1 MTANTIQE
9 LFAKPVDRPIDGVIK
24 ADDERHLQIELEEY
38 VVTREVSKGLGAFT
52 DAYLHTPSANGVW
65 ISGFFG
71 SGKSHLLKMLSLLLD
86 GERRIGATDNGELGR
101 RPVEILLPKVEDE
114 ILRADLKKATA
125 IPARSLLFNID
136 QKFDGIGGT
145 HEAPILEVFMKVLNE
160 LQGYYGNQGYVAQF
174 EHDLNK
180 RGQFEAFKH
189 TYQRVNGR
197 SWDNDRDALATVTK
211 RSFAKAYA
219 EQFGGSEDDAINV
232 VNDAK
237 DSYRLSIEG
246 FAGRVKEYLGSQP
259 PGFRLNFFVDEAGQ
273 FIGQER
279 SRLLNLQT
287 VVESLATATDGRA
300 AVFITSQAD
309 LEGILGQVKFEQA
322 DDLSKI
328 QGRFKTKLTLASAD
342 VQEVIQRRLL
352 EKTPQEPEQLIAI
365 YEQEKDNFTTLFRF
379 GDSSIQLK
387 GWSDCQSFCGLYP
400 FHPYQLSLFQIAIQ
414 QLAKHSIFEGRNM
427 AVGERSMLSVFQE
440 VAKAI
445 KELPVGRLAS
455 FDQLYDGIRDV
466 IRADKQQTMVTAQ
479 NQVGA
484 LELRILKALFLL
496 KWVPGFKSTAR
507 NIAILLIEAPNFD
520 IRAHEQA
527 VKEALINLESQSYL
541 QRSGEIYEFLTDK
554 EKDVEQE
561 IKRTEVADSVVIKT
575 LHGIVFDDVLRSVKI
590 RFEGSGS
597 GNGNDYP
604 FAQKIDD
611 GLIKG
616 KDTDVVVNLVTP
628 EHPNYGNEPVLI
640 SRNMGGSELM
650 AILPAKERLLD
661 QIRSYLKSD
670 LYIRQNGG
678 GDDEQLN
685 SILAVRRSQN
695 STRRNELTRIAEDL
709 LRSAVLVVN
718 GQTLS
723 VGEGDPKTR
732 FSKAYQEL
740 IRSAFP
746 KLKMIHGNFNEATVA
761 KVVREQ
767 DDLLEGSAIQLS
779 EAEQEVLVEVER
791 SKNQAERL
799 SAEALVRYFERKP
812 YGWSPW
818 ATLTFV
824 ARLYRLGKLELRE
837 KDLLSSVEV
846 IEALTNSRRL
856 GGVSVRK
863 QEQFDASAIQALKR
877 FHQELFGV
885 ASSGTDARSSSE
897 ALRMAMAD
905 EAQELRELSAQTSNY
920 PFLAELKPWAEQ
932 AEVLSKKGDDYLLN
946 QLSAY
951 KNTWLAA
958 NEDLL
963 TPLKQFLKGHQKTVY
978 DQVKAFEARYGEE
991 FADLPAEQVQPL
1003 QSLLASARP
1012 FAGGLIPQANN
1023 TMTALQGLL
1032 AQRLQQVQTEALAQI
1047 KAQEQRLKATDDF
1060 QKLEQEQQEQVLAAT
1075 TRAKADVQTAS
1086 QPGRVLLRVNRYRS
1100 EEVPRQLQRLAALAS
1115 PAETSTATPIT
1126 VVAASALKP
1135 NCPLSQITNEAEL
1148 QQWLEALGAAA
1159 RKELDQGHR
1168 ISL

>member
-1 MTANTIQE
+1 MTASTIQG

-24 ADDERHLQIELEEY
+24 ADDERHLQVELDEY

-52 DAYLHTPSANGVW
+52 DAYLHNPTANGVW

-71 SGKSHLLKMLSLLLD
+71 SGKSHLLKMLSLMLD
-86 GERRIGATDNGELGR
+86 GEKRVGEQDS

-114 ILRADLKKATA
+114 IIRADLKKATA

-180 RGQFEAFKH
+180 RGQFEAFKQ

-219 EQFGGSEDDAINV
+219 EQFGGSEDDAIKV
-232 VNDAK
+232 VSDAK

-246 FAGRVKEYLGSQP
+246 FATRVKEYLDSQP

-300 AVFITSQAD
+300 TVFITSQAD

-352 EKTPQEPEQLIAI
+352 AKDPVEPEELISI
-365 YEQEKDNFTTLFRF
+365 YEQEKDNFTTLYRF
-379 GDSSIQLK
+379 SDGSLQLK
-387 GWSDCQSFCGLYP
+387 GWSDCHAFCGLYP
-400 FHPYQLSLFQIAIQ
+400 FHPYQLSLFQQAIQ
-414 QLAKHSIFEGRNM
+414 SLATHSIFEGRNKS
-427 AVGERSMLSVFQE
+427 VGERSMLSVFQE
-440 VAKAI
+440 VAKLI
-445 KELPVGRLAS
+445 KDLPIGKLAS
-455 FDQLYDGIRDV
+455 FDQLYDGIRYE

-479 NQVGA
+479 NQVGE

-496 KWVPGFKSTAR
+496 KWVPQFKSTAR
-507 NIAILLIEAPNFD
+507 NIAILLIQEPNFD

-527 VKEALINLESQSYL
+527 VKDALINLESQSYL

-561 IKRTEVADSVVIKT
+561 IKRVEVSDSVVVKT
-575 LHGIVFDDVLRSVKI
+575 LHGVVFDDVLRSNKI
-590 RFEGSGS
+590 RFED
-597 GNGNDYP
+597 NGNDYP

-616 KDTDVVVNLVTP
+616 RDTDVIVNLVTP
-628 EHPNYGNEPVLI
+628 EHPNYGNEAILH
-640 SRNMGGSELM
+640 SRNMGGTELM
-650 AILPAKERLLD
+650 AILPAKDRLLD
-661 QIRSYLKSD
+661 QIRSHLKTD

-678 GDDEQLN
+678 SEDEALN
-685 SILAVRRSQN
+685 AILAVRAKQN
-695 STRRNELTRIAEDL
+695 SARRQAITRQAEAL
-709 LRSAVLVVN
+709 LRTAPLVVN
-718 GQTLS
+718 GQTLL

-746 KLKMIHGNFNEATVA
+746 KLKMIRGNFSEATVA
-761 KVVREQ
+761 QMVRDQ
-767 DDLLEGSAIQLS
+767 DDLLDGLAVQLS
-779 EAEQEVLVEVER
+779 EAEQEVLVKVER
-791 SKNQAERL
+791 QQKLGERL
-799 SAEALVRYFERKP
+799 SAEDLVRNFEARP
-812 YGWSPW
+812 YGWSNW
-818 ATLTFV
+818 ATLTFI

-837 KDLLSSVEV
+837 KELLSSVEV
-846 IEALTNSRRL
+846 IEALTNSRKL

-863 QEQFDASAIQALKR
+863 QEVYDTSTINALKR
-877 FHQELFGV
+877 FHQDLFNV
-885 ASSGTDARSSSE
+885 QSPGTDARSSCE
-897 ALRMAMAD
+897 AFRMAMAE
-905 EAQELRELSAQTSNY
+905 EAQDLREMAAQASSY
-920 PFLAELKPWAEQ
+920 SFLAAVKPWAEQ
-932 AEVLSKKGDDYLLN
+932 AEAMAKKDDGYVLN
-946 QLSAY
+946 QLGTFKDS
-951 KNTWLAA
+951 WLDAE
-958 NEDLL
+958 EDLL
-963 TPLKQFLKGHQKTVY
+963 TPLKQFLNGNQKSVY
-978 DQVKAFEARYGEE
+978 DQVKAFEVR
-991 FADLPAEQVQPL
+991 FSDVLADLPADLVAPL
-1003 QSLLASARP
+1003 RTLLASDRP
-1012 FAGGLIPQANN
+1012 YAGGLLPQASNA
-1023 TMTALQGLL
+1023 MTELQQQLE
-1032 AQRLQQVQTEALAQI
+1032 QRLQQAQAKALQEISEQEA
-1047 KAQEQRLKATDDF
+1047 RLKADADF
-1060 QKLEQEQQEQVLAAT
+1060 QKLEPEQQVEVLAPTAA
-1075 TRAKADVQTAS
+1075 AKSDVQGTNKPGTA
-1086 QPGRVLLRVNRYRS
+1086 LLRLNRYRS
-1100 EEVPRQLQRLAALAS
+1100 DEVPKQLQRMAALAAPKDAS
-1115 PAETSTATPIT
+1115 PLPVIT
-1126 VVAASALKP
+1126 VVAASALKVS
-1135 NCPLSQITNEAEL
+1135 CPLSQITNTVEL
-1148 QQWLEALGAAA
+1148 QQWLDALGAAA
-1159 RKELDQGHR
+1159 RRELDQGHR

>member
-1 MTANTIQE
+1 MTATTIQG

-24 ADDERHLQIELEEY
+24 ADDERHLQVELDEY

-52 DAYLHTPSANGVW
+52 DAYLHNPSANGVW

-71 SGKSHLLKMLSLLLD
+71 SGKSHLLKMLSLMLD
-86 GERRIGATDNGELGR
+86 SDKRVGEQDS

-114 ILRADLKKATA
+114 IIRADLKKATA

-180 RGQFEAFKH
+180 RGQFEAFKQ

-197 SWDNDRDALATVTK
+197 SWENDRDALATVTK
-211 RSFAKAYA
+211 RSFARAYA
-219 EQFGGSEDDAINV
+219 EQFGGSEDDAIKV
-232 VNDAK
+232 INDAK

-246 FAGRVKEYLGSQP
+246 FAGRVKEYLDSQP

-300 AVFITSQAD
+300 TVFITSQAD

-352 EKTPQEPEQLIAI
+352 AKDPEEPEQLISI
-365 YEQEKDNFTTLFRF
+365 YEQEKENFTTLFRF
-379 GDSSIQLK
+379 GDGSIQLK
-387 GWSDCQSFCGLYP
+387 GWGDCQSFCGLYP
-400 FHPYQLSLFQIAIQ
+400 FHPYQLSLFQQAIQ
-414 QLAKHSIFEGRNM
+414 SLATHSIFEGRNM

-479 NQVGA
+479 NQLGE

-496 KWVPGFKSTAR
+496 KWVPQFKGTAR
-507 NIAILLIEAPNFD
+507 NIAILLINEPNFD

-527 VKEALINLESQSYL
+527 VKDALINLESQSYL
-541 QRSGEIYEFLTDK
+541 QRSGEVYEFLTDK

-561 IKRTEVADSVVIKT
+561 IKRVEVSDSVVVKT
-575 LHGIVFDDVLRSVKI
+575 LHGVVFDDVLRSNKI
-590 RFEGSGS
+590 RFED
-597 GNGNDYP
+597 NGNDYP

-616 KDTDVVVNLVTP
+616 KENDVVVNLVTP
-628 EHPNYGNEPVLI
+628 EHPNYGSESILH
-640 SRNMGGSELM
+640 SRNMGGTELM
-650 AILPAKERLLD
+650 AILPVKDRLLD
-661 QIRSYLKSD
+661 QIRSHLKTD
-670 LYIRQNGG
+670 LYIRQNSGSE
-678 GDDEQLN
+678 DESLN
-685 SILAVRRSQN
+685 AILAVRAKQN
-695 STRRNELTRIAEDL
+695 SARRQEMTRQAEEL
-709 LRSAVLVVN
+709 LRTAALVVN

-746 KLKMIHGNFNEATVA
+746 KLKMIRGNFSEATVA
-761 KVVREQ
+761 QVVQEQ

-779 EAEQEVLVEVER
+779 EAEQEVLVDVER
-791 SKNQAERL
+791 QQKLGERL
-799 SAEALVRYFERKP
+799 SAEDLVRKFEARP
-812 YGWSPW
+812 YGWSNW
-818 ATLTFV
+818 ATLTFI

-837 KDLLSSVEV
+837 KELLSSVEV

-863 QEQFDASAIQALKR
+863 QEQFDTSTVNALKR
-877 FHQELFGV
+877 FHQELFNV
-885 ASSGTDARSSSE
+885 QSIGTDARSTCE
-897 ALRMAMAD
+897 AFRMAMRE
-905 EAQELRELSAQTSNY
+905 EAQDLREIAAQAASY
-920 PFLAELKPWAEQ
+920 PFLAAVRPWAEQ
-932 AEVLSKKGDDYLLN
+932 AEAMAKKDDGYLLN
-946 QLSAY
+946 QLGTFKDS
-951 KNTWLAA
+951 WLDAE
-958 NEDLL
+958 EDLL
-963 TPLKQFLKGHQKTVY
+963 TPLKQFLNGNQKTVF
-978 DQVKAFEARYGEE
+978 DEVRAFELRYGDE
-991 FADLPAEQVQPL
+991 FADLPAEQVRPL
-1003 QSLLASARP
+1003 RTLLESDKP
-1012 FAGGLIPQANN
+1012 YAGGLIPQAKSSIAELQKQLGERLAAAKAK
-1023 TMTALQGLL
+1023 ALEEISEQ
-1032 AQRLQQVQTEALAQI
+1032 EA
-1047 KAQEQRLKATDDF
+1047 RLKATADF
-1060 QKLEQEQQEQVLAAT
+1060 QRLDTSQQEQVLAT
-1075 TRAKADVQTAS
+1075 TAAAKAEVETAS
-1086 QPGRVLLRVNRYRS
+1086 QPGRALLRVSRYRND
-1100 EEVPRQLQRLAALAS
+1100 EVPKQLQRMAALVAPPDS
-1115 PAETSTATPIT
+1115 PMPELIR
-1126 VVAASALKP
+1126 VVPASALKV
-1135 NCPLSQITNEAEL
+1135 NCPLSQITNSQEL
-1148 QQWLEALGAAA
+1148 QQWLDALRASAQA
-1159 RKELDQGHR
+1159 ELDQGHR

>member
-1 MTANTIQE
+1 MTFNTIKE

-24 ADDERHLQIELEEY
+24 ADDDRHLQVELDEY
-38 VVTREVSKGLGAFT
+38 VVTREVSKGLGTFT
-52 DAYLHTPSANGVW
+52 DAYLHNPTANGVW

-71 SGKSHLLKMLSLLLD
+71 SGKSHLLKMLSLMLD
-86 GERRIGATDNGELGR
+86 SEKRVGELGI
-101 RPVEILLPKVEDE
+101 RPAEILLPKVGDE

-125 IPARSLLFNID
+125 IPARSILFNVD
-136 QKFDGIGGT
+136 QKFDAKGGDK
-145 HEAPILEVFMKVLNE
+145 EAPILDVFFKVLNE
-160 LQGYYGNQGYVAQF
+160 LQGYYGKQGYIAQF
-174 EHDLNK
+174 EYDLDK
-180 RGQFEAFKH
+180 QGCFDSFKSVYRE
-189 TYQRVNGR
+189 TIG
-197 SWDNDRDALATVTK
+197 SEWENDRRMVLTSTK
-211 RSFAKAYA
+211 GKFAKAYSA
-219 EQFGGSEDDAINV
+219 HSGVSESEAFRIID
-232 VNDAK
+232 DAK
-237 DSYRLSIEG
+237 DSFKLSIEDFG
-246 FAGRVKEYLGSQP
+246 HRVKEYLDSQP
-259 PGFRLNFFVDEAGQ
+259 QGFRLNFFVDEAGQ

-287 VVESLATATDGRA
+287 VVESLATATNGRA
-300 AVFITSQAD
+300 TVFITSQAD
-309 LEGILGQVKFEQA
+309 LEVILGQVKFEQA
-322 DDLSKI
+322 DDLSRI
-328 QGRFKTKLTLASAD
+328 QGRFKTKMNLASAD

-352 EKTPQEPEQLIAI
+352 EKEPQEPEQLISI

-479 NQVGA
+479 NQVGP

-496 KWVPGFKSTAR
+496 KWVPQFKSTAR
-507 NIAILLIEAPNFD
+507 NIAILLINEPNFD

-561 IKRTEVADSVVIKT
+561 IKRTEVADSVVIKN

-590 RFEGSGS
+590 RFED
-597 GNGNDYP
+597 NGNDYP

-616 KDTDVVVNLVTP
+616 KEGDVVVNLVTP

-650 AILPAKERLLD
+650 AILPAKQRLLD
-661 QIRSYLKSD
+661 QIRSYLKTD

-678 GDDEQLN
+678 GEDETLN
-685 SILAVRRSQN
+685 AILAVRSKQN
-695 STRRNELTRIAEDL
+695 STRRQEITRLAEDL
-709 LRSAVLVVN
+709 LRTAVLVVN

-723 VGEGDPKTR
+723 VGEGDPKNR

-761 KVVREQ
+761 QVVRDQ
-767 DDLLEGSAIQLS
+767 DDLLDGLAVQLS

-799 SAEALVRYFERKP
+799 SAEALVRHFERKP

-818 ATLTFV
+818 ATLTFI

-837 KDLLSSVEV
+837 KELLSSVEV
-846 IEALTNSRRL
+846 IEALTNSRKL
-856 GGVSVRK
+856 GGVIVRK
-863 QEQFDASAIQALKR
+863 QDQFDTSTVNALKR
-877 FHQELFGV
+877 FHQELFNAQGL
-885 ASSGTDARSSSE
+885 GTDARSSCE
-897 ALRMAMAD
+897 AFRMAMAE
-905 EAQELRELSAQTSNY
+905 EAQDLREIAAQAANY
-920 PFLAELKPWAEQ
+920 PFLAAVKPWAEQ
-932 AEVLSKKGDDYLLN
+932 AEAMAKKDDGYLLN
-946 QLSAY
+946 QLGTFKDS
-951 KNTWLAA
+951 WLDAE
-958 NEDLL
+958 EDLL
-963 TPLKQFLKGHQKTVY
+963 TPLKQFLNGNQKAVY
-978 DQVKAFEARYGEE
+978 DQVRAFELRYGDDL
-991 FADLPAEQVQPL
+991 ADLPTDLVAPL
-1003 QSLLASARP
+1003 RTLLASDRP
-1012 FAGGLIPQANN
+1012 YAGGLIPQATNAI
-1023 TMTALQGLL
+1023 TE
-1032 AQRLQQVQTEALAQI
+1032 LQQQL
-1047 KAQEQRLKATDDF
+1047 EQRLLQAQTKALQEISEQEARLKADADF
-1060 QKLEQEQQEQVLAAT
+1060 QKLDPEQQAEVLAPTAA
-1075 TRAKADVQTAS
+1075 AKSDVQGSTKPGTA
-1086 QPGRVLLRVNRYRS
+1086 LLRLNRYRS
-1100 EEVPRQLQRLAALAS
+1100 DEVPKQLQRLATL
-1115 PAETSTATPIT
+1115 ATPPEIGPAAPVT
-1126 VVAASALKP
+1126 VVAASALKVH
-1135 NCPLSQITNEAEL
+1135 CPLSQITNSQEL
-1148 QQWLEALGAAA
+1148 QQWLEALRAAA
-1159 RKELDQGHR
+1159 QAELDQGHR

>member
-1 MTANTIQE
+1 MTATTIQG

-24 ADDERHLQIELEEY
+24 ADDERHLQVELDEY

-52 DAYLHTPSANGVW
+52 DAYLHNPTANGVW

-71 SGKSHLLKMLSLLLD
+71 SGKSHLLKMLSLMLD
-86 GERRIGATDNGELGR
+86 SEKRVGEQDS

-114 ILRADLKKATA
+114 IIRADLKKATT

-180 RGQFEAFKH
+180 RGQFEAFKQ

-197 SWDNDRDALATVTK
+197 SWENDRDALATVTK

-219 EQFGGSEDDAINV
+219 EQFGGSEDDAIKV
-232 VNDAK
+232 VSDAK

-246 FAGRVKEYLGSQP
+246 FAGRVKEYLDSQP

-300 AVFITSQAD
+300 TVFITSQAD

-352 EKTPQEPEQLIAI
+352 AKTPDEPEQLIAI
-365 YEQEKDNFTTLFRF
+365 YEQEKENFTTLFRF
-379 GDSSIQLK
+379 GDGSIQLK
-387 GWSDCQSFCGLYP
+387 GWLDCQGFCGLYP
-400 FHPYQLSLFQIAIQ
+400 FHPYQLSLFQQAIQ
-414 QLAKHSIFEGRNM
+414 SLATHSIFEGRNM

-479 NQVGA
+479 NQVGE

-496 KWVPGFKSTAR
+496 KWVPQFKSTAR
-507 NIAILLIEAPNFD
+507 NIAILLIQEPNFD

-527 VKEALINLESQSYL
+527 VKDALINLESQSYL

-561 IKRTEVADSVVIKT
+561 IKRVEVPDSVVVKT
-575 LHGIVFDDVLRSVKI
+575 LHGVVFDDVLRSNKI
-590 RFEGSGS
+590 RFEDID
-597 GNGNDYP
+597 NDYP

-616 KDTDVVVNLVTP
+616 RDTDVMVNLVTP
-628 EHPNYGNEPVLI
+628 EHPNYGSEGILH
-640 SRNMGGSELM
+640 SRNMGGTELM
-650 AILPAKERLLD
+650 AILPAKDRLLD
-661 QIRSYLKSD
+661 QIRSYLKTD
-670 LYIRQNGG
+670 LYIRQNSGG
-678 GDDEQLN
+678 EDEALN
-685 SILAVRRSQN
+685 AILAVRSRQN
-695 STRRNELTRIAEDL
+695 SARRQEITQIADDL
-709 LRSAVLVVN
+709 LRTAVLVVN

-723 VGEGDPKTR
+723 VGEGDPKNR

-746 KLKMIHGNFNEATVA
+746 KLKMIRGSFSEATVA
-761 KVVREQ
+761 QVVKEQ

-779 EAEQEVLVEVER
+779 EAEQEVLVDVER
-791 SKNQAERL
+791 LQKLGERL
-799 SAEALVRYFERKP
+799 SAEDLVRKFEARP
-812 YGWSPW
+812 YGWSNW
-818 ATLTFV
+818 ATLTFI

-837 KDLLSSVEV
+837 KELLSSVEV

-863 QEQFDASAIQALKR
+863 QEQFDTSTVNALKR
-877 FHQELFGV
+877 FHQELFNV
-885 ASSGTDARSSSE
+885 QSLGTDARSTCE
-897 ALRMAMAD
+897 AFRMAMAE
-905 EAQELRELSAQTSNY
+905 EAQDLREIAAQAASY
-920 PFLAELKPWAEQ
+920 PFLAAVKPWAEQ
-932 AEVLSKKGDDYLLN
+932 AEAMAKKDDGYLLN
-946 QLSAY
+946 QLDTFKDS
-951 KNTWLAA
+951 WLDAE
-958 NEDLL
+958 EDLL
-963 TPLKQFLKGHQKTVY
+963 TPLKQFLNGNQKTVY
-978 DQVKAFEARYGEE
+978 DQVNAFEARYGDDL
-991 FADLPAEQVQPL
+991 ADLPADLVAPMRA
-1003 QSLLASARP
+1003 LLASDRP
-1012 FAGGLIPQANN
+1012 YAGGLIPQATNA
-1023 TMTALQGLL
+1023 MTELQQQLE
-1032 AQRLQQVQTEALAQI
+1032 QRLQQAQAKAL
-1047 KAQEQRLKATDDF
+1047 QEISEQEERLKADADF
-1060 QKLEQEQQEQVLAAT
+1060 QKLDPEQQAEVLGPTAA
-1075 TRAKADVQTAS
+1075 AKSDVRGSNKAGTA
-1086 QPGRVLLRVNRYRS
+1086 LLRVNRYRS
-1100 EEVPRQLQRLAALAS
+1100 DEVPKQLQRMAALVAPKDAPP
-1115 PAETSTATPIT
+1115 PAEIT
-1126 VVAASALKP
+1126 VVAASALKVS
-1135 NCPLSQITNEAEL
+1135 CPLSQITNEAEL
-1148 QQWLEALGAAA
+1148 GQWLEALRTAA

-1168 ISL
+1168 LSL

>member
-1 MTANTIQE
+1 MTATTIQG

-24 ADDERHLQIELEEY
+24 ADDERHLQVELDEY

-52 DAYLHTPSANGVW
+52 DAYLHNPTANGVW

-71 SGKSHLLKMLSLLLD
+71 SGKSHLLKMLSLMLD
-86 GERRIGATDNGELGR
+86 SEKRVGDQDS
-101 RPVEILLPKVEDE
+101 RPVEILLQKVEDE
-114 ILRADLKKATA
+114 IIRADLKKATA
-125 IPARSLLFNID
+125 IPAHSLLFNID

-180 RGQFEAFKH
+180 RGQFEAFKQ

-197 SWDNDRDALATVTK
+197 SWENDRDALATVTK

-219 EQFGGSEDDAINV
+219 EQFGGSEDDAIKV
-232 VNDAK
+232 INDAK

-246 FAGRVKEYLGSQP
+246 FAGRVKDYLDSQP

-300 AVFITSQAD
+300 TVFITSQAD

-352 EKTPQEPEQLIAI
+352 AKTPDEPEQLISI
-365 YEQEKDNFTTLFRF
+365 YEQEKENFTTLYRF
-379 GDSSIQLK
+379 SDGSIQLK
-387 GWSDCQSFCGLYP
+387 GWGDCQSFCGLYP
-400 FHPYQLSLFQIAIQ
+400 FHPYQLSLFQQAIQ
-414 QLAKHSIFEGRNM
+414 SLASHSIFEGRNM

-479 NQVGA
+479 NQVGE

-496 KWVPGFKSTAR
+496 KWVTPFKSTAR
-507 NIAILLIEAPNFD
+507 NIAILLINEPNFD

-541 QRSGEIYEFLTDK
+541 QRSGEVYEFLTDK

-561 IKRTEVADSVVIKT
+561 IKRVEVSDSVVVKT
-575 LHGIVFDDVLRSVKI
+575 LHGVVFDDVLRSNKI
-590 RFEGSGS
+590 RFED
-597 GNGNDYP
+597 NGNDYP

-616 KDTDVVVNLVTP
+616 KESDVVVNLVTP
-628 EHPNYGNEPVLI
+628 EHPNYGSESILH
-640 SRNMGGSELM
+640 SRNMGGTELM
-650 AILPAKERLLD
+650 AILPAKDRLLD
-661 QIRSYLKSD
+661 QIRSHLKTD
-670 LYIRQNGG
+670 LYIRQNSGSE
-678 GDDEQLN
+678 DETLN
-685 SILAVRRSQN
+685 AILAVRAKQN
-695 STRRNELTRIAEDL
+695 SARRQEITRQAEEL
-709 LRSAVLVVN
+709 LRTAALVVN

-746 KLKMIHGNFNEATVA
+746 KLKMIRGSFSEATVA
-761 KVVREQ
+761 QVVREQ
-767 DDLLEGSAIQLS
+767 DDLLEGAAIQLS
-779 EAEQEVLVEVER
+779 EAEQEVLVDVER
-791 SKNQAERL
+791 QQKLGERL
-799 SAEALVRYFERKP
+799 SAEDLVRKFEARP
-812 YGWSPW
+812 YGWSNW
-818 ATLTFV
+818 ATLTFI

-837 KDLLSSVEV
+837 KELLSSVEV

-863 QEQFDASAIQALKR
+863 QEQFDTSTVNALKR
-877 FHQELFGV
+877 FHQELFNV
-885 ASSGTDARSSSE
+885 QSLGTDARSTCE
-897 ALRMAMAD
+897 AFRMAMRE
-905 EAQELRELSAQTSNY
+905 EAQDLREIAAQAASY
-920 PFLAELKPWAEQ
+920 PFLAAVKPWAEQ
-932 AEVLSKKGDDYLLN
+932 AEVMAKKDDGYLLN
-946 QLSAY
+946 QLSTF
-951 KNTWLAA
+951 KDSWLDA
-958 NEDLL
+958 EEHLL
-963 TPLKQFLKGHQKTVY
+963 TPLKQFLNGNQKTVY
-978 DQVKAFEARYGEE
+978 DEVRAFELRYGEE
-991 FADLPAEQVQPL
+991 FADLPAEQVRPL
-1003 QSLLASARP
+1003 RILLESDKP
-1012 FAGGLIPQANN
+1012 YAGGLIPQAKSAIVELQKQLGERLAAAKAK
-1023 TMTALQGLL
+1023 ALEEISEQ
-1032 AQRLQQVQTEALAQI
+1032 EA
-1047 KAQEQRLKATDDF
+1047 RLKATADF
-1060 QKLEQEQQEQVLAAT
+1060 QRLEASKQEQVLAAT
-1075 TRAKADVQTAS
+1075 AAAKTDVEAAS
-1086 QPGRVLLRVNRYRS
+1086 QPGRALLRVSRYRND
-1100 EEVPRQLQRLAALAS
+1100 EVPKQLERMAALVA
-1115 PAETSTATPIT
+1115 PPDRPTPELIK
-1126 VVAASALKP
+1126 VVPASALKVS
-1135 NCPLSQITNEAEL
+1135 CPLSQITNSQEL
-1148 QQWLEALGAAA
+1148 QQWLDALRTSAQA
-1159 RKELDQGHR
+1159 ELDQGHR

>member
-1 MTANTIQE
+1 MTATTIQG

-24 ADDERHLQIELEEY
+24 ADDERHLQVELDEY

-52 DAYLHTPSANGVW
+52 DAYLHNPTANGVW

-71 SGKSHLLKMLSLLLD
+71 SGKSHLLKMLSLMLD
-86 GERRIGATDNGELGR
+86 SEKRVGAQDN

-114 ILRADLKKATA
+114 IIRADLKKATA

-180 RGQFEAFKH
+180 RGQFEAFKQ
-189 TYQRVNGR
+189 TYQQVNGR
-197 SWDNDRDALATVTK
+197 SWENDRDALATVTK

-219 EQFGGSEDDAINV
+219 EQFGGSEDDAIKV
-232 VNDAK
+232 INDAK

-246 FAGRVKEYLGSQP
+246 FAGRVKEYLASQP

-300 AVFITSQAD
+300 TVFITSQAD

-352 EKTPQEPEQLIAI
+352 AKTPDEPEQLISI
-365 YEQEKDNFTTLFRF
+365 YEQEKENFTTLYRF
-379 GDSSIQLK
+379 GDGSIQLK

-400 FHPYQLSLFQIAIQ
+400 FHPYQLSLFQQAIQ
-414 QLAKHSIFEGRNM
+414 SLASHSIFEGRNM

-479 NQVGA
+479 NQVGE

-496 KWVPGFKSTAR
+496 KWVPQFKSTAR
-507 NIAILLIEAPNFD
+507 NIAILLINQPNFD

-527 VKEALINLESQSYL
+527 VKDALINLESQSYL
-541 QRSGEIYEFLTDK
+541 QRSGEVYEFLTDK

-561 IKRTEVADSVVIKT
+561 IKRVEVSDSVVVKT
-575 LHGIVFDDVLRSVKI
+575 LHGVVFDDVLRSNKI
-590 RFEGSGS
+590 RFED
-597 GNGNDYP
+597 NGNDYP

-616 KDTDVVVNLVTP
+616 RDTDVVVNLVTP
-628 EHPNYGNEPVLI
+628 EHPNYGSEGILH
-640 SRNMGGSELM
+640 SRNMGGTELM
-650 AILPAKERLLD
+650 AILPAKDRLLD
-661 QIRSYLKSD
+661 QIRSHLKTD
-670 LYIRQNGG
+670 LYIRQNSGSE
-678 GDDEQLN
+678 DESLN
-685 SILAVRRSQN
+685 AILAVRAKQN
-695 STRRNELTRIAEDL
+695 SARRQEITRQAEEL
-709 LRSAVLVVN
+709 LRTAPLVVN

-746 KLKMIHGNFNEATVA
+746 KLKMIRGNFSEATVA
-761 KVVREQ
+761 QVVREQ

-779 EAEQEVLVEVER
+779 EAEQEVLVDVER
-791 SKNQAERL
+791 QQKLGERL
-799 SAEALVRYFERKP
+799 SADDLVRKFEARP
-812 YGWSPW
+812 YGWSNW
-818 ATLTFV
+818 ATLTFI

-837 KDLLSSVEV
+837 KELLSSVEV

-863 QEQFDASAIQALKR
+863 QEQFDTSTVNALKR
-877 FHQELFGV
+877 FHQELFNV
-885 ASSGTDARSSSE
+885 QSLGTDARSTCE
-897 ALRMAMAD
+897 AFRMAMRE
-905 EAQELRELSAQTSNY
+905 EAQDLREIAAQAANY
-920 PFLAELKPWAEQ
+920 PFLAAMKPWAEQ
-932 AEVLSKKGDDYLLN
+932 AEAMAKKDDGYLLN
-946 QLSAY
+946 QLDSF
-951 KNTWLAA
+951 KGSWLDAE
-958 NEDLL
+958 EDLL
-963 TPLKQFLKGHQKTVY
+963 TPLKQFLNGNQKAVY
-978 DQVKAFEARYGEE
+978 DQVRAFETRYGDE
-991 FADLPAEQVQPL
+991 FADLPAEQVTPL
-1003 QSLLASARP
+1003 RMLLESDKP
-1012 FAGGLIPQANN
+1012 YAGGLIPQAKSAIAELQKQLGERLAAAKAK
-1023 TMTALQGLL
+1023 ALEEISEQ
-1032 AQRLQQVQTEALAQI
+1032 EA
-1047 KAQEQRLKATDDF
+1047 RLKATADF
-1060 QKLEQEQQEQVLAAT
+1060 QNLDTSQQDQVLAAT
-1075 TRAKADVQTAS
+1075 AAAKTDVEAAS
-1086 QPGRVLLRVNRYRS
+1086 QPGRALLRVSRYRA
-1100 EEVPRQLQRLAALAS
+1100 EEVPKQLERMAALVA
-1115 PAETSTATPIT
+1115 PPDKPMPELIR
-1126 VVAASALKP
+1126 VVPASALKV
-1135 NCPLSQITNEAEL
+1135 NCPLSQITNSQEL
-1148 QQWLEALGAAA
+1148 QQWLDALRASAQA
-1159 RKELDQGHR
+1159 ELDQGHR

>member
-1 MTANTIQE
+1 MTVTTIQG

-24 ADDERHLQIELEEY
+24 ADDERHLQVELDEY

-52 DAYLHTPSANGVW
+52 DAYLHNPTANGVW

-71 SGKSHLLKMLSLLLD
+71 SGKSHLLKMLSLMLD
-86 GERRIGATDNGELGR
+86 GEKRVGEQDS

-114 ILRADLKKATA
+114 IIRADLRKATG

-180 RGQFEAFKH
+180 RGQFEAFKQ

-197 SWDNDRDALATVTK
+197 PWENDRDALATVTK

-219 EQFGGSEDDAINV
+219 EQFGGSEDDAIKV
-232 VNDAK
+232 VSDAK

-246 FAGRVKEYLGSQP
+246 FAGRVKEYLDSQP

-300 AVFITSQAD
+300 TVFITSQAD

-352 EKTPQEPEQLIAI
+352 AKTPDEPEQLIDI

-379 GDSSIQLK
+379 GDGSIQLK
-387 GWSDCQSFCGLYP
+387 GWGDCQSFCGLYP
-400 FHPYQLSLFQIAIQ
+400 FHPYQLSLFQQAIQ
-414 QLAKHSIFEGRNM
+414 SLATHSIFEGRNM

-479 NQVGA
+479 NQVGE

-496 KWVPGFKSTAR
+496 KWVPQFKGTAR

-561 IKRTEVADSVVIKT
+561 IKRVEVSDSVVVKT
-575 LHGIVFDDVLRSVKI
+575 LHGVVFDDVLRSNKI
-590 RFEGSGS
+590 RFED
-597 GNGNDYP
+597 NGNDYP

-616 KDTDVVVNLVTP
+616 RDTDVVVNLVTP
-628 EHPNYGNEPVLI
+628 EHPNYGNEAILH

-661 QIRSYLKSD
+661 QIRSHLKTD
-670 LYIRQNGG
+670 LYIRQNSGSE
-678 GDDEQLN
+678 DEALN
-685 SILAVRRSQN
+685 AILAVRAKQN
-695 STRRNELTRIAEDL
+695 SARRQEITRQAEEL
-709 LRSAVLVVN
+709 LRTAALVVN

-746 KLKMIHGNFNEATVA
+746 KLKMIRGNFSEATVA
-761 KVVREQ
+761 QVVKEQ

-779 EAEQEVLVEVER
+779 EAEQEVLVDVER
-791 SKNQAERL
+791 QQKLGERL
-799 SAEALVRYFERKP
+799 SAEDLVRKFEARP
-812 YGWSPW
+812 YGWSNW
-818 ATLTFV
+818 ATLTFI

-837 KDLLSSVEV
+837 KELLSSVEV

-863 QEQFDASAIQALKR
+863 QEQFDTSTVNALKR
-877 FHQELFGV
+877 FHQELFNAQGL
-885 ASSGTDARSSSE
+885 GTDARSTCE
-897 ALRMAMAD
+897 AFRMAMAE
-905 EAQELRELSAQTSNY
+905 EAQDLREMAAQSSSY
-920 PFLAELKPWAEQ
+920 PFLAAVKPWAEQ
-932 AEVLSKKGDDYLLN
+932 AEAMAKKNDGYLLN
-946 QLSAY
+946 QLGSF
-951 KNTWLAA
+951 KDNWLDA
-958 NEDLL
+958 EEELL
-963 TPLKQFLKGHQKTVY
+963 TPLKQFLKGNQKSVY
-978 DQVKAFEARYGEE
+978 DQVKAFEARYGDEL
-991 FADLPAEQVQPL
+991 ADLPADLVAPMRT
-1003 QSLLASARP
+1003 LLASDRP
-1012 FAGGLIPQANN
+1012 YAGGLIPQA
-1023 TMTALQGLL
+1023 TTAITE
-1032 AQRLQQVQTEALAQI
+1032 LQQQL
-1047 KAQEQRLKATDDF
+1047 EQRLLQAQAKALQEISEQEERLKADADF
-1060 QKLEQEQQEQVLAAT
+1060 QKLDPEQQAEVLAPTGA
-1075 TRAKADVQTAS
+1075 AKSDVQESNKAGTA
-1086 QPGRVLLRVNRYRS
+1086 LLRLNRYRS
-1100 EEVPRQLQRLAALAS
+1100 DEVPKQLQRMAALAAPEDAPP
-1115 PAETSTATPIT
+1115 PAVIT
-1126 VVAASALKP
+1126 VVAASALKVS
-1135 NCPLSQITNEAEL
+1135 CPLSQITNEAEL
-1148 QQWLEALGAAA
+1148 GQWLEALRTAAS
-1159 RKELDQGHR
+1159 RELDQGHR

>member
-1 MTANTIQE
+1 MTATTIQG

-24 ADDERHLQIELEEY
+24 ADDERHLQVELDEY

-52 DAYLHTPSANGVW
+52 DAYLHNPTANGVW

-71 SGKSHLLKMLSLLLD
+71 SGKSHLLKMLSLMLD
-86 GERRIGATDNGELGR
+86 SEKRVGEQDS

-114 ILRADLKKATA
+114 IIRADLKKATA

-197 SWDNDRDALATVTK
+197 SWENDRDALATVTK

-219 EQFGGSEDDAINV
+219 EQFGGSEDDAIKV
-232 VNDAK
+232 VSDAK
-237 DSYRLSIEG
+237 NSYRLSIEG
-246 FAGRVKEYLGSQP
+246 FAGRVKEYLNSQP

-300 AVFITSQAD
+300 TVFITSQAD
-309 LEGILGQVKFEQA
+309 LEGILGQVKFEQV

-352 EKTPQEPEQLIAI
+352 AKTPDEPEQLINI

-379 GDSSIQLK
+379 GDGSIQLK
-387 GWSDCQSFCGLYP
+387 GWLDCQGFCGLYP
-400 FHPYQLSLFQIAIQ
+400 FHPYQLSLFQQAIQ
-414 QLAKHSIFEGRNM
+414 SLATHSIFEGRNM

-466 IRADKQQTMVTAQ
+466 IRADKQQSMVTAQ
-479 NQVGA
+479 NQVGP

-496 KWVPGFKSTAR
+496 KWVPQFKSTAR
-507 NIAILLIEAPNFD
+507 NIAILLIQEPNFD

-541 QRSGEIYEFLTDK
+541 QRSGEVYEFLTDK

-561 IKRTEVADSVVIKT
+561 IKRTEVSDSEVIKA
-575 LHGIVFDDVLRSVKI
+575 LHRVVFDDVLRSNKI
-590 RFEGSGS
+590 RFED
-597 GNGNDYP
+597 NGNDYP

-616 KDTDVVVNLVTP
+616 KDTDVAVNLVTP
-628 EHPNYGNEPVLI
+628 EHPNYGIEAILH

-650 AILPAKERLLD
+650 AVLPSKERLLE
-661 QIRSYLKSD
+661 QIRSQLKTD
-670 LYIRQNGG
+670 LYIRQNSGSEDETLNAILAIRAKQNG
-678 GDDEQLN
+678 TRRQEITKLAEEQL
-685 SILAVRRSQN
+685 R
-695 STRRNELTRIAEDL
+695 T
-709 LRSAVLVVN
+709 AVLVVN

-723 VGEGDPKTR
+723 VGEGDPRTR
-732 FSKAYQEL
+732 LSRAYQEL

-746 KLKMIHGNFNEATVA
+746 KLKMVRGAFSEATVA
-761 KVVREQ
+761 QVVRDQ
-767 DDLLEGSAIQLS
+767 DDLLDGLALQLS

-812 YGWSPW
+812 YGWSNW
-818 ATLTFV
+818 ATLTFI

-837 KDLLSSVEV
+837 KELLSSVEV
-846 IEALTNSRRL
+846 IEALTNSRKL

-863 QEQFDASAIQALKR
+863 QEQFDTSTVNALKR
-877 FHQELFGV
+877 FHQELFNAQGL
-885 ASSGTDARSSSE
+885 GTDARSTCE
-897 ALRMAMAD
+897 AFRMAMAEESQD
-905 EAQELRELSAQTSNY
+905 LREIAAQAANY
-920 PFLAELKPWAEQ
+920 PFLAAVKHWAEQ
-932 AEVLSKKGDDYLLN
+932 AEAMAKKDDGYLLN
-946 QLSAY
+946 QLDSF
-951 KNTWLAA
+951 KDSWLDAE
-958 NEDLL
+958 EDLL
-963 TPLKQFLKGHQKTVY
+963 TPLKQFLKGNQKSVY
-978 DQVKAFEARYGEE
+978 DQVKAFEARYGDDL
-991 FADLPAEQVQPL
+991 ADLPADLVAPMRA
-1003 QSLLASARP
+1003 LLASDRP
-1012 FAGGLIPQANN
+1012 YAGGLIPQASNA
-1023 TMTALQGLL
+1023 MTE
-1032 AQRLQQVQTEALAQI
+1032 LQQLL
-1047 KAQEQRLKATDDF
+1047 EQRLLQVQAKALQEISEQEARLKVDADF
-1060 QKLEQEQQEQVLAAT
+1060 QKLDSEQQAEVLAPTAA
-1075 TRAKADVQTAS
+1075 AKSDVQGSTKPGTA
-1086 QPGRVLLRVNRYRS
+1086 LLRLNRYRS
-1100 EEVPRQLQRLAALAS
+1100 DEVPKQLQRLATL
-1115 PAETSTATPIT
+1115 ATPPEIGPAAPVT
-1126 VVAASALKP
+1126 VVAASALKVH
-1135 NCPLSQITNEAEL
+1135 CPLSQITNSQEL
-1148 QQWLEALGAAA
+1148 QQWLEALRASAQA
-1159 RKELDQGHR
+1159 ELDQGHR

>member
-1 MTANTIQE
+1 MTATTIQG

-24 ADDERHLQIELEEY
+24 ADDERHLQVELDEY

-52 DAYLHTPSANGVW
+52 DAYLHNPTANGVW

-71 SGKSHLLKMLSLLLD
+71 SGKSHLLKMLSLMLD
-86 GERRIGATDNGELGR
+86 SEKRVGEQDS

-114 ILRADLKKATA
+114 IIRADLKKATA

-160 LQGYYGNQGYVAQF
+160 LQGYYGNQGYVSQF

-180 RGQFEAFKH
+180 RGQFDAFKQ

-197 SWDNDRDALATVTK
+197 SWENDRDALATVTK
-211 RSFAKAYA
+211 RSFARAYA
-219 EQFGGSEDDAINV
+219 EQFGGSEDDAIKV
-232 VNDAK
+232 IHDAK

-246 FAGRVKEYLGSQP
+246 FAGRVKEYLNSQP

-300 AVFITSQAD
+300 TVFITSQAD

-352 EKTPQEPEQLIAI
+352 AKTPDEPEQLISI
-365 YEQEKDNFTTLFRF
+365 YEQEKDNFTTLYRF
-379 GDSSIQLK
+379 SDGSIQLK
-387 GWSDCQSFCGLYP
+387 GWGDCQSFCGLYP
-400 FHPYQLSLFQIAIQ
+400 FHPYQLSLFQTAIQ
-414 QLAKHSIFEGRNM
+414 TLATHSIFEGRNM

-479 NQVGA
+479 NQVGP

-496 KWVPGFKSTAR
+496 KWVPQFKSTAR
-507 NIAILLIEAPNFD
+507 NIAILLIQAPNFD

-527 VKEALINLESQSYL
+527 VKDALINLESQSYL

-561 IKRTEVADSVVIKT
+561 IKRVEVLDSVVVKT
-575 LHGIVFDDVLRSVKI
+575 LHGVVFDDVLRSNKI
-590 RFEGSGS
+590 RFED
-597 GNGNDYP
+597 NGNDYP

-628 EHPNYGNEPVLI
+628 EHPNYGNEAILH

-661 QIRSYLKSD
+661 QIRSHLKTD
-670 LYIRQNGG
+670 LYIRQNSGG
-678 GDDEQLN
+678 EDETLN
-685 SILAVRRSQN
+685 AILAVRSRQN
-695 STRRNELTRIAEDL
+695 SARRQEITQIADDL
-709 LRSAVLVVN
+709 LRTAVLVVN

-723 VGEGDPKTR
+723 VGEGDPKNR

-746 KLKMIHGNFNEATVA
+746 KLKMIRGNFSEATVA
-761 KVVREQ
+761 QVVKEQ

-779 EAEQEVLVEVER
+779 EAEQEVLVDVER
-791 SKNQAERL
+791 QQKLGERL
-799 SAEALVRYFERKP
+799 SAEDLVRKFEGRP
-812 YGWSPW
+812 YGWSNW
-818 ATLTFV
+818 ATLTFI

-837 KDLLSSVEV
+837 KELLSSVEV

-863 QEQFDASAIQALKR
+863 QEQFDTSTVNALKR
-877 FHQELFGV
+877 FHQELFNAQGV
-885 ASSGTDARSSSE
+885 GTDARSTCE
-897 ALRMAMAD
+897 AFRMAMAE
-905 EAQELRELSAQTSNY
+905 EAQDLREMAAQARSY
-920 PFLAELKPWAEQ
+920 SFLTAVKPWAEQ
-932 AEVLSKKGDDYLLN
+932 AEAMAKKDDAYLLN
-946 QLSAY
+946 QLGTFKDS
-951 KNTWLAA
+951 WLDAE
-958 NEDLL
+958 EDLL
-963 TPLKQFLKGHQKTVY
+963 TPLKQFLKGNQKSVY
-978 DQVKAFEARYGEE
+978 DQVKAFEARYGDEL
-991 FADLPAEQVQPL
+991 ADLPADLVAPL
-1003 QSLLASARP
+1003 QTLLASDRP
-1012 FAGGLIPQANN
+1012 YAGGLIPQA
-1023 TMTALQGLL
+1023 TTAITE
-1032 AQRLQQVQTEALAQI
+1032 LQQQL
-1047 KAQEQRLKATDDF
+1047 EQRLLQAQAQALHEISEQEARLKADVDF
-1060 QKLEQEQQEQVLAAT
+1060 QKLDPEQQVEVLTPTAA
-1075 TRAKADVQTAS
+1075 AKSDVQGSTKPGTA
-1086 QPGRVLLRVNRYRS
+1086 LLRLNRYRS
-1100 EEVPRQLQRLAALAS
+1100 DEVPKQLQRMAALAAPKDAPP
-1115 PAETSTATPIT
+1115 PAEIT
-1126 VVAASALKP
+1126 VVAASALKVS
-1135 NCPLSQITNEAEL
+1135 CPLSQITNEAQL
-1148 QQWLEALGAAA
+1148 GQWLEALRMAA

>member
-1 MTANTIQE
+1 MTATTIQG

-24 ADDERHLQIELEEY
+24 ADDERHLQVELDEY

-52 DAYLHTPSANGVW
+52 DAYLHNPTANGVW

-86 GERRIGATDNGELGR
+86 GDKRIPSEQPGSQDS

-114 ILRADLKKATA
+114 IIRADLKKAAA

-160 LQGYYGNQGYVAQF
+160 LQGYYGNQVYVAQF

-180 RGQFEAFKH
+180 RGQFEAFKQ

-197 SWDNDRDALATVTK
+197 SWENDRDALATVTK

-219 EQFGGSEDDAINV
+219 EQFGGNEDDAMKVIH
-232 VNDAK
+232 DAK

-246 FAGRVKEYLGSQP
+246 FAGRVKEYLDSQP

-300 AVFITSQAD
+300 TVFITSQAD

-352 EKTPQEPEQLIAI
+352 AKDPVEPEKLISI
-365 YEQEKDNFTTLFRF
+365 YEQEKENFTTLYRF
-379 GDSSIQLK
+379 GDGSIQLK

-400 FHPYQLSLFQIAIQ
+400 FHPYQLSLFQQAIQ
-414 QLAKHSIFEGRNM
+414 SLATHSIFEGRNM

-479 NQVGA
+479 NQVGP

-496 KWVPGFKSTAR
+496 KWVPQFKSTAR
-507 NIAILLIEAPNFD
+507 NIAILLINQPNFD

-527 VKEALINLESQSYL
+527 VKDALINLESQSYL
-541 QRSGEIYEFLTDK
+541 QRSGEVYEFLTDK

-561 IKRTEVADSVVIKT
+561 IKRVEVSDSVVVKT
-575 LHGIVFDDVLRSVKI
+575 LHGVVFDDVLRSNKI
-590 RFEGSGS
+590 RFED
-597 GNGNDYP
+597 NGNDYP

-611 GLIKG
+611 GLVKG
-616 KDTDVVVNLVTP
+616 KDTDVMVNLVTP
-628 EHPNYGNEPVLI
+628 EHPNYGSEAILH

-650 AILPAKERLLD
+650 TILPAKERLLD
-661 QIRSYLKSD
+661 QIRSHLKTD
-670 LYIRQNGG
+670 LYIRQNSGG
-678 GDDEQLN
+678 EDETLN
-685 SILAVRRSQN
+685 AILAVRSRQN
-695 STRRNELTRIAEDL
+695 SARRQEITQIADDL
-709 LRSAVLVVN
+709 LRTAVLVVN

-723 VGEGDPKTR
+723 VGEGDPKNR

-746 KLKMIHGNFNEATVA
+746 KLKMIRGNFSEATVA
-761 KVVREQ
+761 QVVRDQ
-767 DDLLEGSAIQLS
+767 DDLIDGLAVQLS
-779 EAEQEVLVEVER
+779 EAEQEVLVEVAR

-799 SAEALVRYFERKP
+799 SAEALVRKFEARP
-812 YGWSPW
+812 CGWPNW
-818 ATLTFV
+818 ATLTFI

-837 KDLLSSVEV
+837 KEMLSSVEV
-846 IEALTNSRRL
+846 IEALINSRRL
-856 GGVSVRK
+856 GGVSVRLSEVVDPK
-863 QEQFDASAIQALKR
+863 LVNDLKR
-877 FHQELFGV
+877 FHQDLFNV
-885 ASSGTDARSSSE
+885 QNPGTDPRTTCE
-897 ALRMAMAD
+897 AFRMAMAE
-905 EAQELRELSAQTSNY
+905 EAQDLREIAAQASSY
-920 PFLAELKPWAEQ
+920 PFLAAVKPWAEQ
-932 AEVLSKKGDDYLLN
+932 AEAMAKKDDGTLLN
-946 QLSAY
+946 QLDTFKDS
-951 KNTWLAA
+951 WLDVE
-958 NEDLL
+958 EDLL
-963 TPLKQFLKGHQKTVY
+963 TPLKQFLNGSQKSVY
-978 DQVKAFEARYGEE
+978 DQVKAFEARYGDE
-991 FADLPAEQVQPL
+991 FADLPADLVAPL
-1003 QSLLASARP
+1003 RTLLASDRP
-1012 FAGGLIPQANN
+1012 YAGGLIPQATNA
-1023 TMTALQGLL
+1023 MTELRKQLE
-1032 AQRLQQVQTEALAQI
+1032 QRLQQAKAKALQEISEQEA
-1047 KAQEQRLKATDDF
+1047 RLKADAVF
-1060 QKLEQEQQEQVLAAT
+1060 QKLVPEQQVEVLAPTAA
-1075 TRAKADVQTAS
+1075 AKSDVRSSNKPGTA
-1086 QPGRVLLRVNRYRS
+1086 LLRLNRYRS
-1100 EEVPRQLQRLAALAS
+1100 DEVPKQLQRMAALAAPKDAPP
-1115 PAETSTATPIT
+1115 PAEIT
-1126 VVAASALKP
+1126 VVAASALKVS
-1135 NCPLSQITNEAEL
+1135 CSLSQITNEAEL
-1148 QQWLEALGAAA
+1148 GQWLEALGTAV

>member
-1 MTANTIQE
+1 MTATTIQG

-24 ADDERHLQIELEEY
+24 ADDERHLQVELDEY

-52 DAYLHTPSANGVW
+52 DAYLHNPTANGVW

-71 SGKSHLLKMLSLLLD
+71 SGKSHLLKMLSLMLD
-86 GERRIGATDNGELGR
+86 GEKRVGDQDS

-114 ILRADLKKATA
+114 IIRADLKKATA

-180 RGQFEAFKH
+180 RGQFEAFKQ

-197 SWDNDRDALATVTK
+197 SWENDRDALATVTK

-219 EQFGGSEDDAINV
+219 EQFGGSEDDAIKV
-232 VNDAK
+232 VSDAK

-246 FAGRVKEYLGSQP
+246 FAARVKEYLDSQP
-259 PGFRLNFFVDEAGQ
+259 SGFRLNFFVDEAGQ

-300 AVFITSQAD
+300 TVFITSQAD

-352 EKTPQEPEQLIAI
+352 AKTPDEPEQLIDI

-379 GDSSIQLK
+379 GDGSIQLK
-387 GWSDCQSFCGLYP
+387 GWGDCQSFCGLYP
-400 FHPYQLSLFQIAIQ
+400 FHPYQLSLFQQAIQ
-414 QLAKHSIFEGRNM
+414 SLATHSIFEGRNM

-479 NQVGA
+479 NQVGP

-496 KWVPGFKSTAR
+496 KWVPQFKSTAR

-527 VKEALINLESQSYL
+527 VRDALINLESQSYL
-541 QRSGEIYEFLTDK
+541 QRSGEVYEFLTDK

-561 IKRTEVADSVVIKT
+561 IKRVEVSDSVVVKT
-575 LHGIVFDDVLRSVKI
+575 LHGVVFDDVLRTNKI
-590 RFEGSGS
+590 RFED
-597 GNGNDYP
+597 NGNDYP

-616 KDTDVVVNLVTP
+616 RDTDVVVNLVTP
-628 EHPNYGNEPVLI
+628 EHPNYGSEGILH
-640 SRNMGGSELM
+640 SRNMGGTELM

-661 QIRSYLKSD
+661 QIRSHLKTD
-670 LYIRQNGG
+670 LYIRQNSGSE
-678 GDDEQLN
+678 DEALN
-685 SILAVRRSQN
+685 AILAVRAKQN
-695 STRRNELTRIAEDL
+695 SARRQEITRQAEEL
-709 LRSAVLVVN
+709 LRTAALVVN

-723 VGEGDPKTR
+723 VGVGDPKTR

-746 KLKMIHGNFNEATVA
+746 KLKMIRGNFSEATVA
-761 KVVREQ
+761 QVVKEQ

-779 EAEQEVLVEVER
+779 EAEQEVLVDVER
-791 SKNQAERL
+791 QQKLGERL
-799 SAEALVRYFERKP
+799 SAEDLVRKFEARP

-818 ATLTFV
+818 ATLTFI

-837 KDLLSSVEV
+837 KELLSSVEV

-863 QEQFDASAIQALKR
+863 QEQFDTSTVNALKR
-877 FHQELFGV
+877 FHQELFNGQ
-885 ASSGTDARSSSE
+885 SPGTDARSTCE
-897 ALRMAMAD
+897 AFRMAMAE
-905 EAQELRELSAQTSNY
+905 EAQDLREMAAQTSSY
-920 PFLAELKPWAEQ
+920 PFLAAVKPWAEQ
-932 AEVLSKKGDDYLLN
+932 AEAMAKKDDGYLLN
-946 QLSAY
+946 QLGTFKDS
-951 KNTWLAA
+951 WLDA
-958 NEDLL
+958 EEELL
-963 TPLKQFLKGHQKTVY
+963 TPLKQFLNGNQKSVY
-978 DQVKAFEARYGEE
+978 DQVKAFEARYGDEL
-991 FADLPAEQVQPL
+991 ADLPADLVAPMRT
-1003 QSLLASARP
+1003 LLASDRP
-1012 FAGGLIPQANN
+1012 YAGGLIPQATN
-1023 TMTALQGLL
+1023 ALTELQKQLE
-1032 AQRLQQVQTEALAQI
+1032 QRLQQAQAKAL
-1047 KAQEQRLKATDDF
+1047 QEISEQEERLKADADF
-1060 QKLEQEQQEQVLAAT
+1060 QKLDPEQQVEVLAPTAA
-1075 TRAKADVQTAS
+1075 AKSDVQGSTKPGTA
-1086 QPGRVLLRVNRYRS
+1086 LLRVNRYRS
-1100 EEVPRQLQRLAALAS
+1100 DEVPKQLQRMAALAAPKDAS
-1115 PAETSTATPIT
+1115 PPPVIT
-1126 VVAASALKP
+1126 VVAASALKVS
-1135 NCPLSQITNEAEL
+1135 CPLSQITNEAQL
-1148 QQWLEALGAAA
+1148 GQWLDALRTAA
-1159 RKELDQGHR
+1159 RRELDQGHR

>member
-1 MTANTIQE
+1 MTATTIQG

-24 ADDERHLQIELEEY
+24 ADDERHLQVELDEY

-52 DAYLHTPSANGVW
+52 DAYLHNPTANGVW

-71 SGKSHLLKMLSLLLD
+71 SGKSHLLKMLSLMLD
-86 GERRIGATDNGELGR
+86 SEKRIPSEQAGEQDS

-114 ILRADLKKATA
+114 IIRADLKKATA

-180 RGQFEAFKH
+180 RGQFEVFKQ

-197 SWDNDRDALATVTK
+197 SWENDRDALATVTK

-219 EQFGGSEDDAINV
+219 EQFGGSEDDAVNV
-232 VNDAK
+232 INDAK

-246 FAGRVKEYLGSQP
+246 FASRVKEYLDSQP

-300 AVFITSQAD
+300 TVFITSQAD

-352 EKTPQEPEQLIAI
+352 AKDPVEPEKLISI
-365 YEQEKDNFTTLFRF
+365 YEQEKDNFTTLYRF
-379 GDSSIQLK
+379 SDGSLQLK
-387 GWSDCQSFCGLYP
+387 GWSDCQAFCGLYP
-400 FHPYQLSLFQIAIQ
+400 FHPYQLSLFQQAIQ
-414 QLAKHSIFEGRNM
+414 SLATHSIFEGRNKS
-427 AVGERSMLSVFQE
+427 VGERSMLSVFQE
-440 VAKAI
+440 VAKLI
-445 KELPVGRLAS
+445 KDLPIGKLAS
-455 FDQLYDGIRDV
+455 FDQLYDGIRYE
-466 IRADKQQTMVTAQ
+466 IRGDKQQTMVTAQ
-479 NQVGA
+479 NQVGE

-496 KWVPGFKSTAR
+496 KWVPQFKSTAR
-507 NIAILLIEAPNFD
+507 NIAILLINEPNFD

-541 QRSGEIYEFLTDK
+541 QRSGEVYEFLTDK

-590 RFEGSGS
+590 RFEH
-597 GNGNDYP
+597 NGNDYP

-616 KDTDVVVNLVTP
+616 KEGDVVVNLVTP

-650 AILPAKERLLD
+650 AILPAKQRLLD
-661 QIRSYLKSD
+661 QIRSYLKTD

-678 GDDEQLN
+678 GEDETLN
-685 SILAVRRSQN
+685 AILAVRSKQN
-695 STRRNELTRIAEDL
+695 STRRQEITRLAEDL
-709 LRSAVLVVN
+709 LRTAVLVVN

-723 VGEGDPKTR
+723 VGEGDPRNR

-746 KLKMIHGNFNEATVA
+746 KLKMIHGSFNEATVA
-761 KVVREQ
+761 QVVRDQ
-767 DDLLEGSAIQLS
+767 DDLLDGLAVQLS

-812 YGWSPW
+812 YGWSQW
-818 ATLTFV
+818 ATLTFI

-837 KDLLSSVEV
+837 KELLSSVEV
-846 IEALTNSRRL
+846 IEALINSRKL

-863 QEQFDASAIQALKR
+863 QDQFDTSTINALKR
-877 FHQELFGV
+877 FHQDLFNGQ
-885 ASSGTDARSSSE
+885 SPGTDARSSCE
-897 ALRMAMAD
+897 AFRMAMR
-905 EAQELRELSAQTSNY
+905 EQAQDLRELAAQAGTY
-920 PFLAELKPWAEQ
+920 PFLAAVKPWAEQ
-932 AEVLSKKGDDYLLN
+932 AEAMAKKDDGYLLN
-946 QLSAY
+946 QLGTFKDS
-951 KNTWLAA
+951 WLDAE
-958 NEDLL
+958 EDLL
-963 TPLKQFLKGHQKTVY
+963 TPLKQFLNGNQKAVY
-978 DQVKAFEARYGEE
+978 DQVKAFETRYGDDL
-991 FADLPAEQVQPL
+991 ADLPADLVAPL
-1003 QSLLASARP
+1003 RTLLASDRP
-1012 FAGGLIPQANN
+1012 YAGGLIPQATNA
-1023 TMTALQGLL
+1023 MTD
-1032 AQRLQQVQTEALAQI
+1032 LQQQL
-1047 KAQEQRLKATDDF
+1047 EQRLLQAKAQALQEISEQEARLKADADF
-1060 QKLEQEQQEQVLAAT
+1060 QKLEPEQQVEVLEPTAA
-1075 TRAKADVQTAS
+1075 AKSDVQGSTKPGTA
-1086 QPGRVLLRVNRYRS
+1086 LLRLNRYRS
-1100 EEVPRQLQRLAALAS
+1100 DEVPKQLQRMAALAAPKDAPP
-1115 PAETSTATPIT
+1115 PAVIT
-1126 VVAASALKP
+1126 VVAASALKA

-1148 QQWLEALGAAA
+1148 GQWLEALRTAA

>member
-1 MTANTIQE
+1 MTATTIQG

-24 ADDERHLQIELEEY
+24 ADDERHLQVELDEY

-52 DAYLHTPSANGVW
+52 DAYLHNPTANGVW

-71 SGKSHLLKMLSLLLD
+71 SGKSHLLKMLSLMLD
-86 GERRIGATDNGELGR
+86 GDKRVGEQDS

-114 ILRADLKKATA
+114 IIRADLKKATA

-180 RGQFEAFKH
+180 RGQFEAFKQ

-197 SWDNDRDALATVTK
+197 SWENDRDALATVTK

-219 EQFGGSEDDAINV
+219 EQFGGSEDDAIKV
-232 VNDAK
+232 VSDAK

-246 FAGRVKEYLGSQP
+246 FAGRVKEYLDSQP
-259 PGFRLNFFVDEAGQ
+259 PSFRLNFFVDEAGQ

-300 AVFITSQAD
+300 TVFITSQAD

-352 EKTPQEPEQLIAI
+352 AKNPDEPDQLIAI
-365 YEQEKDNFTTLFRF
+365 YEQEKENFTTLFRF
-379 GDSSIQLK
+379 GDGSIQLK
-387 GWSDCQSFCGLYP
+387 GWGDCQGFCGLYP
-400 FHPYQLSLFQIAIQ
+400 FHPYQLSLFQQAIQ
-414 QLAKHSIFEGRNM
+414 SLATHSIFEGRNM

-479 NQVGA
+479 NQVGP

-496 KWVPGFKSTAR
+496 KWVPQFKSTAR
-507 NIAILLIEAPNFD
+507 NIAILLIQAPNFD

-527 VKEALINLESQSYL
+527 VKDALINLESQSYL
-541 QRSGEIYEFLTDK
+541 QRSGEVYEFLTDK

-561 IKRTEVADSVVIKT
+561 IKRVEVPDSVVVKT
-575 LHGIVFDDVLRSVKI
+575 LHGVVFDDVLRTNKI
-590 RFEGSGS
+590 RLEGEGS

-661 QIRSYLKSD
+661 QIRSYLKTD
-670 LYIRQNGG
+670 LYIRQNSGG
-678 GDDEQLN
+678 EDEALN
-685 SILAVRRSQN
+685 AILAVRSRQN
-695 STRRNELTRIAEDL
+695 STRRQEITQIADDL
-709 LRSAVLVVN
+709 LRTAVLVVN

-723 VGEGDPKTR
+723 VGEGDPKNR

-746 KLKMIHGNFNEATVA
+746 KLKMIRGNFSEATVA
-761 KVVREQ
+761 QVVKEQ

-812 YGWSPW
+812 YGWSNW
-818 ATLTFV
+818 ATLTFI

-837 KDLLSSVEV
+837 KELLSSVEV
-846 IEALTNSRRL
+846 IEALTNSRKL

-863 QEQFDASAIQALKR
+863 QEQFDTSTVNALKR
-877 FHQELFGV
+877 FHQELFNV
-885 ASSGTDARSSSE
+885 QSLGTDARSTCE
-897 ALRMAMAD
+897 AFRMAMAE
-905 EAQELRELSAQTSNY
+905 EAQDLREMAAQAHSY
-920 PFLAELKPWAEQ
+920 SFLTAVKPWAEQ
-932 AEVLSKKGDDYLLN
+932 AEAMARKDDAYLLN
-946 QLSAY
+946 QLGSF
-951 KNTWLAA
+951 KDSWLDAE
-958 NEDLL
+958 EDLL
-963 TPLKQFLKGHQKTVY
+963 TPLKQFLKGNQKSVY
-978 DQVKAFEARYGEE
+978 DQVKAFEARYGDDL
-991 FADLPAEQVQPL
+991 ADLPAALVAPL
-1003 QSLLASARP
+1003 RTLLASDRP
-1012 FAGGLIPQANN
+1012 YAGGLIPQA
-1023 TMTALQGLL
+1023 TTAITE
-1032 AQRLQQVQTEALAQI
+1032 LQQQL
-1047 KAQEQRLKATDDF
+1047 EQRLLQAKAKALHEISEQEARLKADVDF
-1060 QKLEQEQQEQVLAAT
+1060 QKLDPEQQVEVLAPTAA
-1075 TRAKADVQTAS
+1075 AKSDVQGSNKAGTA
-1086 QPGRVLLRVNRYRS
+1086 LLRVNRYRS
-1100 EEVPRQLQRLAALAS
+1100 DEVPKQLQRMAALVA
-1115 PAETSTATPIT
+1115 PPDRPTPEVIR
-1126 VVAASALKP
+1126 VVPASALKV
-1135 NCPLSQITNEAEL
+1135 NCPLSQITNHVEL
-1148 QQWLEALGAAA
+1148 QQWLDALRAAA
-1159 RKELDQGHR
+1159 QVELDQGHR

>member
-1 MTANTIQE
+1 MTATTIQG

-24 ADDERHLQIELEEY
+24 ADDERHLQVELDEY

-52 DAYLHTPSANGVW
+52 DAYLHNPTANGVW

-71 SGKSHLLKMLSLLLD
+71 SGKSHLLKMLSLMLD
-86 GERRIGATDNGELGR
+86 GEKRVGEQNS

-114 ILRADLKKATA
+114 IIRADLKKATA

-180 RGQFEAFKH
+180 RGQFEAFKQ

-197 SWDNDRDALATVTK
+197 SWENDRDALATVTK

-219 EQFGGSEDDAINV
+219 EQFGGSEDDAIKV
-232 VNDAK
+232 VSDAK

-246 FAGRVKEYLGSQP
+246 FASRVKEYLDSQP

-300 AVFITSQAD
+300 TLFITSQAD
-309 LEGILGQVKFEQA
+309 LEGILGQMKFEQA

-352 EKTPQEPEQLIAI
+352 AKTPDEPEQLINL
-365 YEQEKDNFTTLFRF
+365 YEQEKDNFTTLYRF
-379 GDSSIQLK
+379 GDGSIQLK
-387 GWSDCQSFCGLYP
+387 GWGDCQSFCGLYP
-400 FHPYQLSLFQIAIQ
+400 FHPYQLSLFQQAIQ
-414 QLAKHSIFEGRNM
+414 SLATHSIFEGRNM

-479 NQVGA
+479 NQVGE

-496 KWVPGFKSTAR
+496 KWVPQFKSTAR
-507 NIAILLIEAPNFD
+507 NIAILLIQAPNFD

-527 VKEALINLESQSYL
+527 VKDALINLESQSYL

-561 IKRTEVADSVVIKT
+561 IKRTEVADSEVIKA
-575 LHGIVFDDVLRSVKI
+575 LHRIVFDDVLRSNKI
-590 RFEGSGS
+590 RFEGEGS
-597 GNGNDYP
+597 GNGNDYS

-616 KDTDVVVNLVTP
+616 KEGDVVVNLVTP
-628 EHPNYGNEPVLI
+628 EHPNYGNEAILH

-650 AILPAKERLLD
+650 AVLPSKERLLE
-661 QIRSYLKSD
+661 QIRSQLKTD
-670 LYIRQNGG
+670 IYIRQNSGSE
-678 GDDEQLN
+678 DEALN
-685 SILAVRRSQN
+685 AILSIRAKQN
-695 STRRNELTRIAEDL
+695 GTRRQELTRLAEDQ
-709 LRSAVLVVN
+709 LRTAILVVN

-732 FSKAYQEL
+732 FAKAYQEL

-746 KLKMIHGNFNEATVA
+746 KLKMIRGSFSEATVA
-761 KVVREQ
+761 QVVRDQ
-767 DDLLEGSAIQLS
+767 DDLLDGLAVQLS
-779 EAEQEVLVEVER
+779 EAEQEVQVEVER
-791 SKNQAERL
+791 QQKLGERL
-799 SAEALVRYFERKP
+799 SAEDLVRKFEARP
-812 YGWSPW
+812 YGWSNW
-818 ATLTFV
+818 ATLTFI

-837 KDLLSSVEV
+837 KELLSSMEV

-863 QEQFDASAIQALKR
+863 QEQFDTSTVNALKR
-877 FHQELFGV
+877 FHQELFNGQ
-885 ASSGTDARSSSE
+885 SLGTDARSTCE
-897 ALRMAMAD
+897 AFRMAMAEESQD
-905 EAQELRELSAQTSNY
+905 LREIAAQAASY
-920 PFLAELKPWAEQ
+920 PFLAAVKPWAEQ
-932 AEVLSKKGDDYLLN
+932 AEAMAKKDDGYLLN
-946 QLSAY
+946 QL
-951 KNTWLAA
+951 NTFQDSWLDAE
-958 NEDLL
+958 EDLL
-963 TPLKQFLKGHQKTVY
+963 TPLKQFLKGNQKSVY
-978 DQVKAFEARYGEE
+978 DQVKAFEARYGDDL
-991 FADLPAEQVQPL
+991 ADLPADLVAPMKT
-1003 QSLLASARP
+1003 LLASDRP
-1012 FAGGLIPQANN
+1012 YAGGLIPQATNA
-1023 TMTALQGLL
+1023 MTELQQQLE
-1032 AQRLQQVQTEALAQI
+1032 QRLQQVQAKALQEISEQEA
-1047 KAQEQRLKATDDF
+1047 RLKVDADF
-1060 QKLEQEQQEQVLAAT
+1060 QKLNPEQQAEVLTPTAA
-1075 TRAKADVQTAS
+1075 AKSDVRGSTKPGTA
-1086 QPGRVLLRVNRYRS
+1086 LLRLNRYHS
-1100 EEVPRQLQRLAALAS
+1100 DEVPKQLQRLAALAAPKDAPP
-1115 PAETSTATPIT
+1115 PAVIT
-1126 VVAASALKP
+1126 VVAASALKVS
-1135 NCPLSQITNEAEL
+1135 CPLSQITNTVEL
-1148 QQWLEALGAAA
+1148 QQWLDALRLAVQA
-1159 RKELDQGHR
+1159 ELDQGHR

>member
-1 MTANTIQE
+1 MTATTIQG

-24 ADDERHLQIELEEY
+24 ADDERHLQVELDEY

-52 DAYLHTPSANGVW
+52 DAYLHNPTANGVW

-71 SGKSHLLKMLSLLLD
+71 SGKSHLLKMLSLMLD
-86 GERRIGATDNGELGR
+86 GEKRVGDHES

-114 ILRADLKKATA
+114 IIRADLKKAAA

-180 RGQFEAFKH
+180 RGQFEAFKQ

-197 SWDNDRDALATVTK
+197 SWTHDRDALATVTK

-219 EQFGGSEDDAINV
+219 EQFGGSEDDAAKV
-232 VNDAK
+232 VSDAK

-246 FAGRVKEYLGSQP
+246 FAGRVKEYIGSQP

-300 AVFITSQAD
+300 TVFITSQAD

-352 EKTPQEPEQLIAI
+352 AKTPDEPEQLINI
-365 YEQEKDNFTTLFRF
+365 YEQERENFSTLFRF
-379 GDSSIQLK
+379 SDGSIQLK

-400 FHPYQLSLFQIAIQ
+400 FHPYQLSLFQQAIQ
-414 QLAKHSIFEGRNM
+414 SLATHSIFEGRNM

-445 KELPVGRLAS
+445 KKLPVGRLAS

-479 NQVGA
+479 NQVGP

-496 KWVPGFKSTAR
+496 KWVPQFKSTAR
-507 NIAILLIEAPNFD
+507 NIAILLIQAPNFD

-527 VKEALINLESQSYL
+527 VKDALINLESQSYL

-561 IKRTEVADSVVIKT
+561 IKRVEVSDSVVVKT
-575 LHGIVFDDVLRSVKI
+575 LHGVVFDDVLRSNKI
-590 RFEGSGS
+590 RFED
-597 GNGNDYP
+597 NGNDYP

-628 EHPNYGNEPVLI
+628 EHPNYGNEAILH

-661 QIRSYLKSD
+661 QIRSHLKTD
-670 LYIRQNGG
+670 LYIRQNSGG
-678 GDDEQLN
+678 EDETLN
-685 SILAVRRSQN
+685 AILAVRSRQN
-695 STRRNELTRIAEDL
+695 SARRQEITQIADDV
-709 LRSAVLVVN
+709 LRTAVLVVN

-723 VGEGDPKTR
+723 VGEGDPKNR

-746 KLKMIHGNFNEATVA
+746 KLKMIRGNFSEATVA
-761 KVVREQ
+761 QVVKEQ

-779 EAEQEVLVEVER
+779 EAEQEVLVDVER
-791 SKNQAERL
+791 QQKLGERL
-799 SAEALVRYFERKP
+799 SAEDLVRKFEARP
-812 YGWSPW
+812 YGWSNW
-818 ATLTFV
+818 ATLTFI

-837 KDLLSSVEV
+837 KEMLSSVEV

-863 QEQFDASAIQALKR
+863 QEQFDTSTVNALKR
-877 FHQELFGV
+877 FHQELFNV
-885 ASSGTDARSSSE
+885 QSAGTDARSSCE
-897 ALRMAMAD
+897 AFRMAMRE
-905 EAQELRELSAQTSNY
+905 EAQDVREIAAQAANY
-920 PFLAELKPWAEQ
+920 PFLAAVKPWAEQ
-932 AEVLSKKGDDYLLN
+932 AEAMARKDDGYLLN
-946 QLSAY
+946 QLGTFKDS
-951 KNTWLAA
+951 WLDVE
-958 NEDLL
+958 EDLL
-963 TPLKQFLKGHQKTVY
+963 TPLKQFLKGNQKSVY
-978 DQVKAFEARYGEE
+978 DQAKAFEARYGDEL
-991 FADLPAEQVQPL
+991 ADLPADLVAPL
-1003 QSLLASARP
+1003 RTLLASDRP
-1012 FAGGLIPQANN
+1012 YAGGLIPQA
-1023 TMTALQGLL
+1023 TTAITELQQQLE
-1032 AQRLQQVQTEALAQI
+1032 QRLQQAQAQALQEINEQEA
-1047 KAQEQRLKATDDF
+1047 RLKADADF
-1060 QKLEQEQQEQVLAAT
+1060 QKLDPEQQMEVLAPTAA
-1075 TRAKADVQTAS
+1075 AKSDVQGSTKPGTA
-1086 QPGRVLLRVNRYRS
+1086 LLRLNRYRS
-1100 EEVPRQLQRLAALAS
+1100 DEVPKQLQRMAALAAPKDAS
-1115 PAETSTATPIT
+1115 PPPVIT
-1126 VVAASALKP
+1126 VVAASALKVS
-1135 NCPLSQITNEAEL
+1135 CPLSQITNEAQL
-1148 QQWLEALGAAA
+1148 GQWLEALRAAA
-1159 RKELDQGHR
+1159 QVELDHGHR

>member
-1 MTANTIQE
+1 MIATTIQG

-24 ADDERHLQIELEEY
+24 ADDERHLQVELDEY

-52 DAYLHTPSANGVW
+52 DAYLHNPTANGVW

-71 SGKSHLLKMLSLLLD
+71 SGKSHLLKMLSLMLD
-86 GERRIGATDNGELGR
+86 SEKRVGEQAS

-114 ILRADLKKATA
+114 IIRADLKKATT

-180 RGQFEAFKH
+180 RGQFEAFKQ

-197 SWDNDRDALATVTK
+197 SWENDRDALATVTK

-219 EQFGGSEDDAINV
+219 EQFGGSEDDAVKVI
-232 VNDAK
+232 NDAK

-246 FAGRVKEYLGSQP
+246 FAGRVKEYLDSQP

-300 AVFITSQAD
+300 TVFITSQAD

-352 EKTPQEPEQLIAI
+352 AKTPDEPEQLIRI
-365 YEQEKDNFTTLFRF
+365 YEQEKENFTTLFRF
-379 GDSSIQLK
+379 GDGSIQLK
-387 GWSDCQSFCGLYP
+387 GWGDCQGFCGLYP
-400 FHPYQLSLFQIAIQ
+400 FHPYQLSLFQQAIQ
-414 QLAKHSIFEGRNM
+414 SLATHSIFEGRNM

-479 NQVGA
+479 NQVGP

-496 KWVPGFKSTAR
+496 KWVPQFKSTAR
-507 NIAILLIEAPNFD
+507 NIAILLIQEPNFD

-527 VKEALINLESQSYL
+527 VKAALINLESQSYL

-590 RFEGSGS
+590 RFED
-597 GNGNDYP
+597 NGNDYP

-661 QIRSYLKSD
+661 QIRSYLKTD
-670 LYIRQNGG
+670 LYIRQNSGG
-678 GDDEQLN
+678 EDEALN
-685 SILAVRRSQN
+685 AILAVRSRQN
-695 STRRNELTRIAEDL
+695 STRRQDITRVADDL
-709 LRSAVLVVN
+709 LRTAVLVVN

-723 VGEGDPKTR
+723 VGEGDPKNR

-746 KLKMIHGNFNEATVA
+746 KLKMIRGNFSEATVA
-761 KVVREQ
+761 QVVREQ

-779 EAEQEVLVEVER
+779 EAEQEVLVDVER
-791 SKNQAERL
+791 QQKLGERL
-799 SAEALVRYFERKP
+799 SAEDLVRKFEARP
-812 YGWSPW
+812 YGWSNW
-818 ATLTFV
+818 ATLTFI

-837 KDLLSSVEV
+837 KELLSSVEV

-863 QEQFDASAIQALKR
+863 QEQFDTSTVNALKR
-877 FHQELFGV
+877 FHQELFNGQ
-885 ASSGTDARSSSE
+885 SPGTDARSTCE
-897 ALRMAMAD
+897 AFRMAMAE
-905 EAQELRELSAQTSNY
+905 EAQDLRDMAAQASSY
-920 PFLAELKPWAEQ
+920 SFLAAVKPWAEQ
-932 AEVLSKKGDDYLLN
+932 AEAMAKKDDGYLLN
-946 QLSAY
+946 QL
-951 KNTWLAA
+951 NTFKDSWLDAEA
-958 NEDLL
+958 DLL
-963 TPLKQFLKGHQKTVY
+963 TPLKQFLKGNQKSVY
-978 DQVKAFEARYGEE
+978 DQVKAFEARYGDE
-991 FADLPAEQVQPL
+991 FADLPADLVAPL
-1003 QSLLASARP
+1003 RTLLMSDRP
-1012 FAGGLIPQANN
+1012 YAGGLIPQANN
-1023 TMTALQGLL
+1023 AMTDLQKQVE
-1032 AQRLQQVQTEALAQI
+1032 QRLQQAQAKALQEISEQEA
-1047 KAQEQRLKATDDF
+1047 RLKADADF
-1060 QKLEQEQQEQVLAAT
+1060 QKLDPEQQAEVLAPTAA
-1075 TRAKADVQTAS
+1075 AKSDVQGSNKAGTA
-1086 QPGRVLLRVNRYRS
+1086 LLRVNRYRS
-1100 EEVPRQLQRLAALAS
+1100 DEVPKQLQRMAALVA
-1115 PAETSTATPIT
+1115 PPDRPTPEVIR
-1126 VVAASALKP
+1126 VVPASALKV
-1135 NCPLSQITNEAEL
+1135 NCPLSQITNHVEL
-1148 QQWLEALGAAA
+1148 QQWLDALRAAA
-1159 RKELDQGHR
+1159 QVELDQGHR

>member
-1 MTANTIQE
+1 MTATTIQG

-24 ADDERHLQIELEEY
+24 ADDERHLQVELDEY

-52 DAYLHTPSANGVW
+52 DAYLHNPTANGVW

-71 SGKSHLLKMLSLLLD
+71 SGKSHLLKMLSLMLD
-86 GERRIGATDNGELGR
+86 GDKRVGEQDS

-114 ILRADLKKATA
+114 IIRADLKKATA

-180 RGQFEAFKH
+180 RGQFEAFKQ

-197 SWDNDRDALATVTK
+197 SWENDRDALATVTK

-219 EQFGGSEDDAINV
+219 EQFGGSEDDAIKV
-232 VNDAK
+232 INDAK

-246 FAGRVKEYLGSQP
+246 FAGRVKEYLDSQP

-300 AVFITSQAD
+300 TVFITSQAD

-352 EKTPQEPEQLIAI
+352 AKTPDEPEQLIDI
-365 YEQEKDNFTTLFRF
+365 YEHEKDNFTTLYRF
-379 GDSSIQLK
+379 GDGSIQLK
-387 GWSDCQSFCGLYP
+387 GWGDCQSFCGLYP
-400 FHPYQLSLFQIAIQ
+400 FHPYQLSLFQTAIQ
-414 QLAKHSIFEGRNM
+414 TLATHSIFEGRNM

-479 NQVGA
+479 NQVGP

-496 KWVPGFKSTAR
+496 KWVPQFKSTAR
-507 NIAILLIEAPNFD
+507 NIAILLIQEPNFD

-561 IKRTEVADSVVIKT
+561 IKRVEVPDSVVVKT
-575 LHGIVFDDVLRSVKI
+575 LHGVVFDDVLRSNKI
-590 RFEGSGS
+590 RFED
-597 GNGNDYP
+597 NGNDYP

-628 EHPNYGNEPVLI
+628 EHPNYGNEAILH

-661 QIRSYLKSD
+661 QIRSYLKTD
-670 LYIRQNGG
+670 LYIRQNSGG
-678 GDDEQLN
+678 EDETLN
-685 SILAVRRSQN
+685 AILAVRSRQN
-695 STRRNELTRIAEDL
+695 STRRQEITQIADDL
-709 LRSAVLVVN
+709 LRTAVLVVN

-723 VGEGDPKTR
+723 VGEGDPKNR
-732 FSKAYQEL
+732 FSKAYPEL

-746 KLKMIHGNFNEATVA
+746 KLKMIRGSFSEATVA
-761 KVVREQ
+761 QVVRDQ
-767 DDLLEGSAIQLS
+767 DDLIDGLAVQLS
-779 EAEQEVLVEVER
+779 EAEQEVLVEVAR

-799 SAEALVRYFERKP
+799 SAEALVRKFEARP
-812 YGWSPW
+812 CGWSNW
-818 ATLTFV
+818 ATLTFI

-837 KDLLSSVEV
+837 KELLSSVEV
-846 IEALTNSRRL
+846 IEALINSRRL
-856 GGVSVRK
+856 GGVSVWLSEVVDPK
-863 QEQFDASAIQALKR
+863 LVNDLKR
-877 FHQELFGV
+877 FHQDLFNV
-885 ASSGTDARSSSE
+885 QNPGTDPRTTCE
-897 ALRMAMAD
+897 AFRMAMAE
-905 EAQELRELSAQTSNY
+905 EAQDLREMAAQARSY
-920 PFLAELKPWAEQ
+920 PFLAAVKPWVEQ
-932 AEVLSKKGDDYLLN
+932 AEAMAKKDDGYLLN
-946 QLSAY
+946 QLGSF
-951 KNTWLAA
+951 KDSWLDAE
-958 NEDLL
+958 EDLL
-963 TPLKQFLKGHQKTVY
+963 TPLKQFLKGNQKSVY
-978 DQVKAFEARYGEE
+978 DQVKAFEARYGDEL
-991 FADLPAEQVQPL
+991 ADLPADLVASL
-1003 QSLLASARP
+1003 RTLLASDRP
-1012 FAGGLIPQANN
+1012 YAGGLIPQA
-1023 TMTALQGLL
+1023 TTAITELQQQLE
-1032 AQRLQQVQTEALAQI
+1032 QRLQQAQAQALHEISEQEA
-1047 KAQEQRLKATDDF
+1047 RLKADADF
-1060 QKLEQEQQEQVLAAT
+1060 QKLNPEQQVEVLAPTAA
-1075 TRAKADVQTAS
+1075 AKSDVQGSNKSGT
-1086 QPGRVLLRVNRYRS
+1086 VLLRVNRYRS
-1100 EEVPRQLQRLAALAS
+1100 DEVPKQLQRMAALVA
-1115 PAETSTATPIT
+1115 PPDRPTPEVIR
-1126 VVAASALKP
+1126 VVPASALKV
-1135 NCPLSQITNEAEL
+1135 NCPLSQITNHVEL
-1148 QQWLEALGAAA
+1148 QQWLDALRAAA
-1159 RKELDQGHR
+1159 QVELDQGHR